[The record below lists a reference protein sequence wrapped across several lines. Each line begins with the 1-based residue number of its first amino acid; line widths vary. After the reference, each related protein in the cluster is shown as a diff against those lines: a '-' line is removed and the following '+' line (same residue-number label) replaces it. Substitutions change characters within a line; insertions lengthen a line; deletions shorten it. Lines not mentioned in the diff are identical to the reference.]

1 MLRVSFAV
9 LALVFLNTG
18 MILAQDRSSE
28 CQREFNAKVA
38 NGDLPANADS
48 ADYIQFC
55 LNYRSPPPELSK
67 TVAPDSKLAPSVNTT
82 GSNMSWAYLLISLLI
97 IAGPIALLWSDEVL
111 EVLTRAVIFV
121 SKVMA
126 LFLVIVS
133 TACGA
138 MVGASSGY
146 TVAFLMHV
154 DDPTTAQ
161 WLGIILGGM
170 LGFSFSAFTLAIMLM
185 LSQIERNTRH

>member
-9 LALVFLNTG
+9 LAVVLLNTG
-18 MILAQDRSSE
+18 MMLAQDRSSE
-28 CQREFNAKVA
+28 CQREFNTKVA
-38 NGDLPANADS
+38 NGDLPPNADS
-48 ADYIQFC
+48 AGYIQFC
-55 LNYRSPPPELSK
+55 LKYRPPPPEPSQP
-67 TVAPDSKLAPSVNTT
+67 VAPHMT
-82 GSNMSWAYLLISLLI
+82 WAYLLISLLFFAGS
-97 IAGPIALLWSDEVL
+97 IAVLWSDEAR

-126 LFLVIVS
+126 LFLVIIS
-133 TACGA
+133 TAYGA

-146 TVAFLMHV
+146 LVALLMHV
-154 DDPTTAQ
+154 DPTTAQ

-170 LGFSFSAFTLAIMLM
+170 LGFSFSAFALAIILM